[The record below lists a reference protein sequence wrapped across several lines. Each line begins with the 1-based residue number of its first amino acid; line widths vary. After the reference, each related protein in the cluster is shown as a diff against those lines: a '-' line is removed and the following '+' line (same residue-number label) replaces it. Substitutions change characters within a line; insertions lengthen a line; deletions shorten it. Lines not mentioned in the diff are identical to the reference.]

1 MIEIVNLTN
10 PSNNEE
16 NKLNSSFDQ
25 ARRFE
30 WRLQWEKSQ
39 LENWQAYQS
48 LDFRSDSDKAKEAG
62 KLSTTDINS
71 LGYDSIETPGLRKVN
86 KQYITTYTASSG
98 ETKTVNARV
107 QLASKNSLL
116 INNSSETVLKRTTV
130 IGKQTTTTQSYIN
143 TYLQYKK
150 PTTKNMHIYRHE
162 GCVEIALRDKA
173 IKSKRAIELLEN
185 IKNDLAKQGLYLTRL
200 KLNGNVVINST
211 HGVTSEPVSVRTE
224 NSPINRTY

>member
-1 MIEIVNLTN
+1 MTAIMNHINS
-10 PSNNEE
+10 SNNEGITVT
-16 NKLNSSFDQ
+16 SSFDQ

-39 LENWQAYQS
+39 IENWQSYKS
-48 LDFRSDSDKAKEAG
+48 LDSRSDSSGTKEAG
-62 KLSTTDINS
+62 KVSTTDTNS
-71 LGYDSIETPGLRKVN
+71 FDYDHSNSPGLRKINQQFV
-86 KQYITTYTASSG
+86 TTYTANSG
-98 ETKTVNARV
+98 ESNALNARV

-116 INNSSETVLKRTTV
+116 INSSSETVLKRTTV
-130 IGKQTTTTQSYIN
+130 NSKQTTTTQNYSN

-150 PTTKNMHIYRHE
+150 PNTMNMHIYRHE

-173 IKSKRAIELLEN
+173 IKSKRGIELLEN
-185 IKNDLAKQGLYLTRL
+185 IKNDLAKQGFNLTRL

-211 HGVTSEPVSVRTE
+211 HGVTSEPVSDRTE